1 MFMSFSLL
9 FNIRELQAW
18 GLISYLNMNFT
29 SAVSICKKNQLGKN
43 TPAYN
48 IHYNIQ
54 FSLTNG
60 SKPTRNIEN
69 TNIK

>member
-1 MFMSFSLL
+1 MSFSLQ

-29 SAVSICKKNQLGKN
+29 SAVLICKKNQLGKN

-48 IHYNIQ
+48 KYSAIPLQI
-54 FSLTNG
+54 S
-60 SKPTRNIEN
+60 SSV
-69 TNIK
+69 